1 MHSLSDMMGLEYAK
15 VILGGRLRCNPE
27 HSKQV
32 PVEYAEMSEVIN
44 RRSDTNGQN
53 TGEELAGE
61 ELALRKDSVA
71 HNVRWWHTSITSQ
84 RQQKVLHTKQEKL

>member
-1 MHSLSDMMGLEYAK
+1 M
-15 VILGGRLRCNPE
+15 RCNPE

-53 TGEELAGE
+53 TGEELA
-61 ELALRKDSVA
+61 LRKDSVA

-84 RQQKVLHTKQEKL
+84 RQQKVLHTMQGVTQEKSFRAMVTRNLGI